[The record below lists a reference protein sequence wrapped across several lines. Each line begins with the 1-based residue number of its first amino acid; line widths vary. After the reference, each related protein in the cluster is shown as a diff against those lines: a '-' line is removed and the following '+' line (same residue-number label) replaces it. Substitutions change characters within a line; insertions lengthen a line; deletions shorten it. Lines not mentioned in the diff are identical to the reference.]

1 MMLKSKCVKD
11 FFMEA
16 VIRDFEVRFYE
27 LLVRKNLCSCSEYSN
42 SFKTRTFGTVS
53 HCKHTKYVQH
63 WWLSFVDL

>member
-42 SFKTRTFGTVS
+42 SFKTRTFGTVWV
-53 HCKHTKYVQH
+53 CMFNTGGY
-63 WWLSFVDL
+63 LA